1 MQYEEIIRV
10 FSLPGEIISVEPFG
24 SGHINDT
31 MRVVMNH
38 NGENKQ
44 YVLQR
49 MNTEIFTNPQG
60 LMDNVVKVT
69 EYLKKIIVARG
80 GDPSRE
86 TLHFYPAADGNM
98 FYTDAEGQCW
108 RMEDLV
114 SGTRSYDMATTPQ
127 MFENTGVAFGQF
139 MADLAD
145 FPAEELVE
153 VFRIFTIPVS
163 GLKPLSKK

>member
-1 MQYEEIIRV
+1 
-10 FSLPGEIISVEPFG
+10 
-24 SGHINDT
+24 
-31 MRVVMNH
+31 
-38 NGENKQ
+38 
-44 YVLQR
+44 
-49 MNTEIFTNPQG
+49 
-60 LMDNVVKVT
+60 
-69 EYLKKIIVARG
+69 
-80 GDPSRE
+80 
-86 TLHFYPAADGNM
+86 
-98 FYTDAEGQCW
+98 
-108 RMEDLV
+108 MEDLV